1 MEIVVFGAGSLGSL
15 VGGLLARDHDVTLVA
30 REAHAR
36 VVRKSGLCLE
46 GAVGD
51 GPSRVFPTATTDGA
65 GLEADLAIVTV
76 KSFDT
81 AAAADTLATGS
92 IEAVL
97 SLQNGMGNEATLAT
111 RLEAPVLAGT
121 ATYGAILQE
130 PGVVDCTGP
139 GEIVLGPRD
148 GGTSTLAN
156 RVGEA
161 FAAVGLETTV
171 ADDMP
176 RRLWEKLAVNAGI
189 NPVTALTAT
198 ENEAVL
204 AEPAAALARAA
215 PRETA
220 RVARAG
226 DVSLSNREALAAMDA
241 VAEATAANTSSMAQD
256 IAADRRTEIDAING
270 YVVERAVEN
279 GLEVPTNRMLTTL
292 IKTWEQGRS
301 LR

>member
-1 MEIVVFGAGSLGSL
+1 MKIVVFGAGSLGSL

-36 VVRKSGLCLE
+36 TVRESGLRLE
-46 GAVGD
+46 GVVD
-51 GPSRVFPTATTDGA
+51 GPSRVSPAATTDGT
-65 GLEADLAIVTV
+65 GLEADLAVVTV

-81 AAAADTLATGS
+81 AAAADALATGS

-111 RLEAPVLAGT
+111 RIEAPVLAGT

-130 PGVVDCTGP
+130 PGVVECTGS

-148 GGTSTLAN
+148 GGSSARAE
-156 RVGEA
+156 RVGET
-161 FAAVGLETTV
+161 FAAAGLETTV

-189 NPVTALTAT
+189 NPITALTAT
-198 ENEAVL
+198 ENGAVL
-204 AEPAAALARAA
+204 EEPATDLAREAT
-215 PRETA
+215 RETA
-220 RVARAG
+220 RVARAC
-226 DVSLSNREALAAMDA
+226 DVSLSNREALAAMET
-241 VAEATAANTSSMAQD
+241 VAKATAANTSSMAQD
-256 IAADRRTEIDAING
+256 LAAQRRTEIDAING

-279 GLEVPTNRMLTTL
+279 GLEVPTNRTLTAL
-292 IKTWEQGRS
+292 IRTWEQGRG
-301 LR
+301 RR